1 MKKIK
6 LVDNWRK
13 AWRMASVQVSFLGV
27 ALPQVWA
34 QLPQDQR
41 DAVLDLVGL
50 KGIAS
55 LISLLFALIVAVRL
69 IQQSGLNQE
78 GPK

>member
-1 MKKIK
+1 MKLK
-6 LVDNWRK
+6 LVDNWK
-13 AWRMASVQVSFLGV
+13 QWWKFLSVRCALVGV

-34 QLPQDQR
+34 QVPQDQR

-55 LISLLFALIVAVRL
+55 AVSLLFALIVAVRL
-69 IQQSGLNQE
+69 IRQSGLTQE
-78 GPK
+78 NLK